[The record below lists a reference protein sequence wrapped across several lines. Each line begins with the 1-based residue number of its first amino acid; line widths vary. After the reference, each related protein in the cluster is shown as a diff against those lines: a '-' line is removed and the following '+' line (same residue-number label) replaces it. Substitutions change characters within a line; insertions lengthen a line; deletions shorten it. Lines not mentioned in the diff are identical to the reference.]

1 MFCPECGASLPEE
14 LQFCIYCG
22 ANVTEVKEIECPKK
36 PGKKPKKKW
45 WIPVLLI
52 VLVAAI
58 AGGVAAYFFMPRT
71 YRLLT
76 KSKNVQSNGYLTTTT
91 EYSYDSEGRLT
102 EFKRTQ
108 KHKDMDYTNKTSITY
123 EYSKDGVLEYAVLK
137 QDGKKIADIE
147 YTFSKGVLKDVE
159 VDADEDYD
167 VKVDSK
173 GRIVRIQTENY
184 DASYKYHA
192 NGKVKEKDVSYGDA
206 YRTVNRMNEDGMPTE
221 VITYMDGEE
230 YSRTVYEYDENGN
243 FSCIKGYAEG
253 EKITD
258 ATITYTYEKKEI
270 VGAVLKVETPAGDGE
285 IEFSVKKKGDKYK
298 ATVKDIDMDSDTDVD
313 EEDLEQMEDIVVE
326 FSLDDEGK
334 ILDLSITA
342 GDMTII
348 EMESEYEEMKLPR
361 DYEQPD
367 MGNPMW
373 FINQ

>member
-36 PGKKPKKKW
+36 QGKKPKKKW
-45 WIPVLLI
+45 WISVLLI

-91 EYSYDSEGRLT
+91 EYAYDSEGRLT

-137 QDGKKIADIE
+137 QDGKKIAEVE

-159 VDADEDYD
+159 VDAEEDYD
-167 VKVDSK
+167 IKVDSK

-206 YRTVNRMNEDGMPTE
+206 YRTVNRTNEDGMPTE
-221 VITYMDGEE
+221 TITYMDGEE
-230 YSRTVYEYDENGN
+230 RSRTVYEYDDNGN
-243 FSCIKGYAEG
+243 FSCIKSYYNG
-253 EKITD
+253 EKTTE

-270 VGAVLKVETPAGDGE
+270 VGAVLKLETPAGDGE
-285 IEFSVKKKGDKYK
+285 IEFTVKKKGDKYK

-313 EEDLEQMEDIVVE
+313 EETLEQMEDITVE
-326 FSLDDEGK
+326 FSLDDKGK
-334 ILDLSITA
+334 MLNLSITA
-342 GDMTII
+342 GEMTVL

-361 DYEQPD
+361 NYEQPD
-367 MGNPMW
+367 TGNPMW